1 MCQFQI
7 GYKGLKQLAQRS
19 GQFVLLSD
27 AVVYEGQLTEE
38 NPLTGYK
45 FDWKKNQAIKL
56 LVLFHTLN

>member
-1 MCQFQI
+1 MAHSRKMCQFQI

-38 NPLTGYK
+38 NPLTG
-45 FDWKKNQAIKL
+45 
-56 LVLFHTLN
+56 